1 MSIRLTKNGTHG
13 QGNWGYSGT
22 SWLAHKTNDMVNF
35 EYFWLPIPNT
45 NIGATGT
52 IITNLQKE
60 IDDVKDQWNDWLL
73 DQVPSTETTQT
84 FINGR
89 GADLDSKVS
98 QFGRRQYNY
107 NAFKMA
113 IYKDTTYG
121 TSGAYRVVYENA
133 PGSYDYGSFAAVAR
147 NWEMIYGATSDVIVY
162 SNYSMDLDDLET
174 YSFGLPV
181 FNNLQ
186 DAVEY
191 ITDDNTDPSSDDDP
205 YSSLGPNTDIVPS
218 QTFKELNYQFLNSLS
233 VLAEVPQTSLDA
245 IGGALNNQIDVSQD
259 MGTNIMKIVRSIIQ
273 GNISE
278 GIMSIKLVPIPQGS
292 NLPYTSGNFE
302 PLFEPLGAQNVTG
315 KKLSQYLEK
324 YDIGQIEI
332 KPIFNDYRDYMT
344 EYSIYLPYSGIHKL
358 DADIIVDHTLIIQA
372 DIDFICGTIL
382 YHLIIDDNRNTR
394 DIYQFTGNCAV
405 EIPITAKDFTGK
417 YQAIMSGIFTGIG
430 TMAGGAM
437 AGPPGMAMAMAS
449 TGMSMV
455 GNAGLTP
462 GQYIESG
469 KLVSNSSALSI
480 VSPYLIISKPQEET
494 PNISSTKGRP
504 CHKVKNLS
512 SCSGFTTITNIR
524 LDNIP
529 YATDEDKAALKS
541 MLASGVYL

>member
-1 MSIRLTKNGTHG
+1 MGLRLTDNGTHG
-13 QGNWGYSGT
+13 RKDWGYSGT
-22 SWLAHKTNDMVNF
+22 GYVAEKNYEAARLVYM
-35 EYFWLPIPNT
+35 YLPFPSPEIGIT
-45 NIGATGT
+45 ENILSGMRQEISA
-52 IITNLQKE
+52 
-60 IDDVKDQWNDWLL
+60 IDDYWSAWYFDN
-73 DQVPSTETTQT
+73 PTEYDTYV
-84 FINGR
+84 G
-89 GADLDSKVS
+89 GKGSDLDTKIR
-98 QFGRRQYNY
+98 QFGTRTYNFDAY
-107 NAFKMA
+107 KMA
-113 IYKDTTYG
+113 IYKDMNYG
-121 TSGAYRVVYENA
+121 TLGAYRIVYENVA
-133 PGSYDYGSFAAVAR
+133 GSYDYGNFAGVGYS
-147 NWEMIYGATSDVIVY
+147 WDPITGATTQAYVYDHVVLDADADV
-162 SNYSMDLDDLET
+162 

-181 FNNLQ
+181 FNSLQ

-191 ITDDNTDPSSDDDP
+191 ITDDNTDPSEDDDP
-205 YSSLGPNTDIVPS
+205 YSSLGPNTNIVPS
-218 QTFKELNYQFLNSLS
+218 QSFKELNYQFLNSLS
-233 VLAEVPQTSLDA
+233 VLAEVPKESLDA
-245 IGGALNNQIDVSQD
+245 IGAALNNQIDVSQD

-278 GIMSIKLVPIPQGS
+278 GIMSIKIVPIPKGE
-292 NLPYTSGNFE
+292 NLPYTTGNFE
-302 PLFEPLGAQNVTG
+302 PLFEPLGSQNVTG

-324 YDIGQIEI
+324 YDIGQIDI

-358 DADIIVDHTLIIQA
+358 DADIVVDHTLIIQA